1 MCTTWFEVVVCLK
14 ILIKYVTVI
23 FNMMLHIAGFAQTYK
38 LLNVSS
44 FLLKLSK
51 EKKNILTVS
60 DQTHPYCR
68 CAHLTRAENEIDC
81 VDCWIHLYCS

>member
-1 MCTTWFEVVVCLK
+1 MGIVSIEKIQESVPSLLGGTLVCTTWFEVVVCLK
-14 ILIKYVTVI
+14 ILIKYITVI

-51 EKKNILTVS
+51 EKKIF
-60 DQTHPYCR
+60 
-68 CAHLTRAENEIDC
+68 
-81 VDCWIHLYCS
+81 